1 MEKIALLDKEIN
13 DYIKKTCWQERFAW
27 DNESMQESE
36 KVDKKLKNLH
46 DFEVLFGVTKTPEWQ
61 TMDCLSYCHEA
72 N

>member
-27 DNESMQESE
+27 DNESMQESK
-36 KVDKKLKNLH
+36 KVDKELKNVYNF
-46 DFEVLFGVTKTPEWQ
+46 DVLFEVTKTPEQQ
-61 TMDCLSYCHEA
+61 TMDCLSYWHEG